1 MQMSTDRIPS
11 IPDGKAQVSFDKTT
25 KGADK
30 LVLSVP
36 TWIQRWDRI
45 GRLQLV
51 TKYKRLQTSDPELV
65 AKFAHMI
72 ESGWFELD
80 SQGNHVVDLVNI
92 SYFDNSFKSGDTWI
106 NYSQLVTAD
115 IAPAEGAE

>member
-1 MQMSTDRIPS
+1 MSTDQIILIAWEMAISNKNP
-11 IPDGKAQVSFDKTT
+11 KEW
-25 KGADK
+25 
-30 LVLSVP
+30 LLSHSD
-36 TWIQRWDRI
+36 WEIQ
-45 GRLQLV
+45 
-51 TKYKRLQTSDPELV
+51 YTSY
-65 AKFAHMI
+65 KFANMI

>member
-11 IPDGKAQVSFDKTT
+11 IPDGKAQVSFDKTQ
-25 KGADK
+25 KGTDK

-36 TWIQRWDRI
+36 TWIQRWDRV
-45 GRLQLV
+45 GRPQLV
-51 TKYKRLQTSDPELV
+51 TKYKRLQTSDAEMV
-65 AKFAHMI
+65 AKFVHII

-92 SYFDNSFKSGDTWI
+92 SYFDNSFKVGNDWI

-115 IAPAEGAE
+115 VAPVVGLE

>member
-36 TWIQRWDRI
+36 TWIQRWDKV
-45 GRLQLV
+45 GRPQLV
-51 TKYKRLQTSDPELV
+51 TKYKRLQTSDQEMV
-65 AKFAHMI
+65 AKFTHYI

-92 SYFDNSFKSGDTWI
+92 SYFDNSFKSGNTWI

-115 IAPAEGAE
+115 VAPVVGLE

>member
-1 MQMSTDRIPS
+1 MSTDRIPS
-11 IPDGKAQVSFDKTT
+11 IPDGKAQVSFDKTQ
-25 KGADK
+25 KGTDK

-36 TWIQRWDRI
+36 TWIQRWDRV
-45 GRLQLV
+45 GRPQLV
-51 TKYKRLQTSDPELV
+51 TKYKRLQTSDAEMV
-65 AKFAHMI
+65 AKFVHII

-92 SYFDNSFKSGDTWI
+92 SYFDNSFKVGNDWI

-115 IAPAEGAE
+115 VAPVVGLE

>member
-45 GRLQLV
+45 GRPQLV
-51 TKYKRLQTSDPELV
+51 TKYKRLQTSDPSWLLSLL
-65 AKFAHMI
+65 I
-72 ESGWFELD
+72 
-80 SQGNHVVDLVNI
+80 
-92 SYFDNSFKSGDTWI
+92 
-106 NYSQLVTAD
+106 
-115 IAPAEGAE
+115 